1 MNALILLSILL
12 SAALGIARG
21 ADLAFGTDA
30 VTGLCTVGSVWW
42 RYAALGAVV
51 LAAVLIGRHCAG
63 KAETVRSRQP
73 LAGVLAFAGAVC
85 FLAAAGAQLAVGL
98 SATSSFVRSILECI
112 CAVWLSTLGRC
123 WLTPSGW
130 KKPTG
135 GLYLAVA
142 GSVLFYWNV
151 LMLLRAVLEA
161 LCAFWMIGLGLSWL
175 RKDWKTSTRSL
186 TPAVLGSVI
195 FYWCVLARFMEN
207 SSSWHR
213 VAPTAA
219 VWQALAALLLLSSL
233 ARALYLPKPE
243 NGRTLCAAG
252 LAALCLC
259 LCWELPHAVVLAVG
273 AAAEP
278 ALLPELFAALALC
291 CVGALGGVCA
301 AACARRPE

>member
-85 FLAAAGAQLAVGL
+85 FLAAGGSQLALTIGGNTPWS
-98 SATSSFVRSILECI
+98 SAARIILECL
-112 CAVWLSTLGRC
+112 CAVWLSTLGRR
-123 WLTPSGW
+123 WLSPGEWKTPA
-130 KKPTG
+130 G

-142 GSVLFYWNV
+142 GSLLFYWNV
-151 LMLLRAVLEA
+151 LM
-161 LCAFWMIGLGLSWL
+161 
-175 RKDWKTSTRSL
+175 
-186 TPAVLGSVI
+186 
-195 FYWCVLARFMEN
+195 RFMEN

-259 LCWELPHAVVLAVG
+259 LCWELPHAAVLAVG

>member
-1 MNALILLSILL
+1 MNSLILLSILL

-135 GLYLAVA
+135 GLYLTVA

-151 LMLLRAVLEA
+151 LM
-161 LCAFWMIGLGLSWL
+161 
-175 RKDWKTSTRSL
+175 
-186 TPAVLGSVI
+186 
-195 FYWCVLARFMEN
+195 RFMEN

-219 VWQALAALLLLSSL
+219 VWQALAAL
-233 ARALYLPKPE
+233 
-243 NGRTLCAAG
+243 
-252 LAALCLC
+252 CLC
-259 LCWELPHAVVLAVG
+259 LCWELPHAAVLAVG

>member
-130 KKPTG
+130 KNAYG
-135 GLYLAVA
+135 
-142 GSVLFYWNV
+142 
-151 LMLLRAVLEA
+151 RAVSGGGGQ
-161 LCAFWMIGLGLSWL
+161 C
-175 RKDWKTSTRSL
+175 
-186 TPAVLGSVI
+186 AVLLERADALYGEQLQ
-195 FYWCVLARFMEN
+195 LAPGG
-207 SSSWHR
+207 
-213 VAPTAA
+213 PTAA

-259 LCWELPHAVVLAVG
+259 LCWELPHAAVLAVG

>member
-123 WLTPSGW
+123 WRPMTE
-130 KKPTG
+130 
-135 GLYLAVA
+135 AD
-142 GSVLFYWNV
+142 
-151 LMLLRAVLEA
+151 EA
-161 LCAFWMIGLGLSWL
+161 LSADMLDRWTGFMKNGQPGAGWQPCTGS
-175 RKDWKTSTRSL
+175 
-186 TPAVLGSVI
+186 PAQVLD
-195 FYWCVLARFMEN
+195 FE
-207 SSSWHR
+207 
-213 VAPTAA
+213 
-219 VWQALAALLLLSSL
+219 
-233 ARALYLPKPE
+233 
-243 NGRTLCAAG
+243 
-252 LAALCLC
+252 
-259 LCWELPHAVVLAVG
+259 
-273 AAAEP
+273 
-278 ALLPELFAALALC
+278 
-291 CVGALGGVCA
+291 
-301 AACARRPE
+301 

>member
-151 LMLLRAVLEA
+151 LM
-161 LCAFWMIGLGLSWL
+161 
-175 RKDWKTSTRSL
+175 
-186 TPAVLGSVI
+186 
-195 FYWCVLARFMEN
+195 RFMEN

-219 VWQALAALLLLSSL
+219 VWQALAAL
-233 ARALYLPKPE
+233 
-243 NGRTLCAAG
+243 
-252 LAALCLC
+252 CLC
-259 LCWELPHAVVLAVG
+259 LCWELPHAAVLAVG
-273 AAAEP
+273 AAADP

>member
-151 LMLLRAVLEA
+151 LM
-161 LCAFWMIGLGLSWL
+161 
-175 RKDWKTSTRSL
+175 
-186 TPAVLGSVI
+186 
-195 FYWCVLARFMEN
+195 RFMEN

-219 VWQALAALLLLSSL
+219 VWQALAAL
-233 ARALYLPKPE
+233 
-243 NGRTLCAAG
+243 
-252 LAALCLC
+252 CLC
-259 LCWELPHAVVLAVG
+259 LCWELPHAAVLAVG

-301 AACARRPE
+301 ATCARRPE

>member
-85 FLAAAGAQLAVGL
+85 FLAAAGAQLALGL

-123 WLTPSGW
+123 WLAPSGW

-151 LMLLRAVLEA
+151 LM
-161 LCAFWMIGLGLSWL
+161 
-175 RKDWKTSTRSL
+175 
-186 TPAVLGSVI
+186 
-195 FYWCVLARFMEN
+195 RFMEN
-207 SSSWHR
+207 SSLAPGGPHR
-213 VAPTAA
+213 SGVAGAGSTVAA
-219 VWQALAALLLLSSL
+219 EQPCPGAVPAKAGKRPHPVRRRSGSTLPVPVLGAAPCSGPGGWSS
-233 ARALYLPKPE
+233 
-243 NGRTLCAAG
+243 GRTGPAAG
-252 LAALCLC
+252 
-259 LCWELPHAVVLAVG
+259 AVCRAGTVLRGSAGRRVRRSLRTASG
-273 AAAEP
+273 VTKTP
-278 ALLPELFAALALC
+278 PVLL
-291 CVGALGGVCA
+291 V
-301 AACARRPE
+301 

>member
-1 MNALILLSILL
+1 MNSLILLSILL

-112 CAVWLSTLGRC
+112 CAVWLSTLGHC

-151 LMLLRAVLEA
+151 LM
-161 LCAFWMIGLGLSWL
+161 
-175 RKDWKTSTRSL
+175 
-186 TPAVLGSVI
+186 
-195 FYWCVLARFMEN
+195 RFMEN

-213 VAPTAA
+213 VEPTAM
-219 VWQALAALLLLSSL
+219 VWQMLAVLVFLS
-233 ARALYLPKPE
+233 AMIRALWLPE
-243 NGRTLCAAG
+243 TSNGCQLCEAG
-252 LAALCLC
+252 ICTFLLCF
-259 LCWELPHAVVLAVG
+259 CWELPRVLVLLFHG
-273 AAAEP
+273 ITAAD
-278 ALLPELFAALALC
+278 LPEVLFGFGMC
-291 CVGALGGVCA
+291 CIGALGLFTV
-301 AACARRPE
+301 ARVAGSDGRPAIPRHAVG

>member
-1 MNALILLSILL
+1 MNALILFSILL

-51 LAAVLIGRHCAG
+51 
-63 KAETVRSRQP
+63 

-151 LMLLRAVLEA
+151 LM
-161 LCAFWMIGLGLSWL
+161 
-175 RKDWKTSTRSL
+175 
-186 TPAVLGSVI
+186 
-195 FYWCVLARFMEN
+195 RFMEN

-259 LCWELPHAVVLAVG
+259 LCWEMPHAAVLAVG
-273 AAAEP
+273 AAADP

>member
-85 FLAAAGAQLAVGL
+85 FLVAAGVQLAVGL

-151 LMLLRAVLEA
+151 LM
-161 LCAFWMIGLGLSWL
+161 
-175 RKDWKTSTRSL
+175 
-186 TPAVLGSVI
+186 
-195 FYWCVLARFMEN
+195 RFMEN

-259 LCWELPHAVVLAVG
+259 LCWELPHAAVLAVG
-273 AAAEP
+273 AAADP

>member
-30 VTGLCTVGSVWW
+30 VTGLCTDGSVWW

-123 WLTPSGW
+123 WLAPSGW

-151 LMLLRAVLEA
+151 LM
-161 LCAFWMIGLGLSWL
+161 
-175 RKDWKTSTRSL
+175 
-186 TPAVLGSVI
+186 
-195 FYWCVLARFMEN
+195 RFMEN

-233 ARALYLPKPE
+233 ARAL
-243 NGRTLCAAG
+243 
-252 LAALCLC
+252 
-259 LCWELPHAVVLAVG
+259 
-273 AAAEP
+273 
-278 ALLPELFAALALC
+278 
-291 CVGALGGVCA
+291 
-301 AACARRPE
+301 

>member
-63 KAETVRSRQP
+63 KAETVRSHQP

-151 LMLLRAVLEA
+151 LM
-161 LCAFWMIGLGLSWL
+161 
-175 RKDWKTSTRSL
+175 
-186 TPAVLGSVI
+186 
-195 FYWCVLARFMEN
+195 RFMEN
-207 SSSWHR
+207 SSSWHST
-213 VAPTAA
+213 VAAEQPCPGAVPAKAGKRPHPVRRRSGSTLPVPVLGAA
-219 VWQALAALLLLSSL
+219 PCSGPGGWSS
-233 ARALYLPKPE
+233 
-243 NGRTLCAAG
+243 GRTGPAAG
-252 LAALCLC
+252 
-259 LCWELPHAVVLAVG
+259 AVCRAGTVLRGSAGRRVRRSLRTASG
-273 AAAEP
+273 VTKTP
-278 ALLPELFAALALC
+278 PVLL
-291 CVGALGGVCA
+291 V
-301 AACARRPE
+301 

>member
-151 LMLLRAVLEA
+151 LM
-161 LCAFWMIGLGLSWL
+161 
-175 RKDWKTSTRSL
+175 
-186 TPAVLGSVI
+186 
-195 FYWCVLARFMEN
+195 RFMEN

-213 VAPTAA
+213 VEPTAM
-219 VWQALAALLLLSSL
+219 VWQMLAALVFLS
-233 ARALYLPKPE
+233 AMVRALWLPE
-243 NGRTLCAAG
+243 TSNGCQLCEAG
-252 LAALCLC
+252 ICTFLLCF
-259 LCWELPHAVVLAVG
+259 CWELPRVLVLLFHG
-273 AAAEP
+273 ITAAD
-278 ALLPELFAALALC
+278 LPEVLFGFGMC
-291 CVGALGGVCA
+291 CIGALGLFTV
-301 AACARRPE
+301 ARVAGSDGRPAIPRHAVG

>member
-123 WLTPSGW
+123 WLTPSRLEKAYGRAVSGR
-130 KKPTG
+130 G
-135 GLYLAVA
+135 GQCAVLLERADALYGEQLQLAPRDPYSGGVA
-142 GSVLFYWNV
+142 GACGTVASGSAGPGAACPAAGQWQNTVRSRACRILHCACAGSCPMQLV
-151 LMLLRAVLEA
+151 LMSGLELRQHR
-161 LCAFWMIGLGLSWL
+161 LCC
-175 RKDWKTSTRSL
+175 RSC
-186 TPAVLGSVI
+186 
-195 FYWCVLARFMEN
+195 F
-207 SSSWHR
+207 
-213 VAPTAA
+213 AA
-219 VWQALAALLLLSSL
+219 T
-233 ARALYLPKPE
+233 
-243 NGRTLCAAG
+243 GHCAAW
-252 LAALCLC
+252 A
-259 LCWELPHAVVLAVG
+259 
-273 AAAEP
+273 
-278 ALLPELFAALALC
+278 
-291 CVGALGGVCA
+291 ALGGACV
-301 AACARRPE
+301 AACLNGGQS